1 MKVGIITFH
10 NGSNYGAALQ
20 SFALQEAEKKICND
34 VYIINYDNHFISKG
48 LDRIRFG
55 FSLLGIY
62 SFFSDIFNFNCNGRK
77 IANFHKFFENYY
89 NLTPLM
95 SFNELKE
102 YNDFFD
108 IGLSGSDQIWNPLL
122 NNKVDDIYF
131 LNFGNFSRKISYA
144 SCFGN
149 YKFNN
154 NIINERISE
163 LLKSYQKISTREKSI
178 ELETIILKKVYNV
191 VDPTLLLSKDE
202 WVNKLS
208 LKKSNKERYLLTYIM
223 SNEKDVMII
232 AKYKASERNLKIINI
247 GKLAGFY
254 WGVRCICDAGPREF
268 VELIYN
274 ADYIVTNS
282 FHGTAFSVNFNKQF
296 LSVVHPKSPER
307 AAHLLKMIDLESR
320 LVNIQDFSTVKDIDE
335 DKFKQVS
342 STLDD
347 IRKDSLAYLD

>member
-1 MKVGIITFH
+1 M
-10 NGSNYGAALQ
+10 
-20 SFALQEAEKKICND
+20 
-34 VYIINYDNHFISKG
+34 
-48 LDRIRFG
+48 
-55 FSLLGIY
+55 
-62 SFFSDIFNFNCNGRK
+62 
-77 IANFHKFFENYY
+77 
-89 NLTPLM
+89 
-95 SFNELKE
+95 
-102 YNDFFD
+102 
-108 IGLSGSDQIWNPLL
+108 
-122 NNKVDDIYF
+122 
-131 LNFGNFSRKISYA
+131 
-144 SCFGN
+144 
-149 YKFNN
+149 
-154 NIINERISE
+154 
-163 LLKSYQKISTREKSI
+163 
-178 ELETIILKKVYNV
+178 
-191 VDPTLLLSKDE
+191 
-202 WVNKLS
+202 
-208 LKKSNKERYLLTYIM
+208 
-223 SNEKDVMII
+223 MII